1 MLEYGKAVLGTN
13 PARSLRQLQADL
25 GSITNIDER
34 GDAYISASVDA
45 NLLITPINSSWP
57 YIYGPYNMAKR
68 YGMNRTVT
76 ETETLWAGAP
86 WNNPLFYASLNGVE
100 QKLCFFKYRMYFEY
114 TDKVNGVGWR
124 HAVIVPFSTNET
136 LLCCIEANILKAQPD
151 YATAVEYMNEWL
163 DASKGDGRYGY
174 PETLTE
180 DKIVDFY
187 EGVGYTPIP
196 VTDETK
202 RTVKK
207 HLNPC
212 FSFVNKKQENMIHCV
227 LQMRRIETIHDGS
240 RWMDIKRY
248 GIEITHNRDGM
259 DPIVLTKDDPRRAFQ
274 LPQDVIEAGLEANPR

>member
-1 MLEYGKAVLGTN
+1 MPKYHFNKKAANAFAARFYLFYVKEDKSNYEKVLEYGKEVLGTN

-25 GSITNIDER
+25 GPLTELDER

-86 WNNPLFYASLNGVE
+86 WNNPLFYASLNGME

-114 TDKVNGVGWR
+114 TDKVNGIGFR

-151 YATAVEYMNEWL
+151 YATAVEYMNYWL
-163 DASKGDGRYGY
+163 ESQKGDGK
-174 PETLTE
+174 
-180 DKIVDFY
+180 D
-187 EGVGYTPIP
+187 
-196 VTDETK
+196 TDI
-202 RTVKK
+202 RK
-207 HLNPC
+207 H
-212 FSFVNKKQENMIHCV
+212 
-227 LQMRRIETIHDGS
+227 
-240 RWMDIKRY
+240 
-248 GIEITHNRDGM
+248 
-259 DPIVLTKDDPRRAFQ
+259 
-274 LPQDVIEAGLEANPR
+274 